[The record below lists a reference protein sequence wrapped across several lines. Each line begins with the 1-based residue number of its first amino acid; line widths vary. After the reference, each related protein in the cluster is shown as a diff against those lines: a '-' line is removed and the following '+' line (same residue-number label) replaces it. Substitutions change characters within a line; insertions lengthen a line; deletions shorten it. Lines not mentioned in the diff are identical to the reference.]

1 MEAVILFQNNF
12 RKTRVKLSVGFTQ
25 KTKKKNKKNNKVH
38 NWETLKSA
46 FGSEQNVR

>member
-12 RKTRVKLSVGFTQ
+12 RKTRVKLSVG
-25 KTKKKNKKNNKVH
+25 KKKKSVH